1 MIRVLGGG
9 AAQGIAATLGPDI
22 EAATGLAVNGDY
34 GPVGGMRDRIVGG
47 EAADLVILSRSLV
60 EALAEQGHVLA
71 DSILDI
77 GRVATGIAVRETDP
91 DVQCT
96 TQHELRAALLA
107 ADGIFFPD
115 PLQATA
121 GIHFAN
127 VMKKLDIHET
137 LSSRFM
143 TFPGGIPAM
152 AALAKSDLAHPIGC
166 TQVTEIQGSA
176 GVRLS
181 GLLPPGC
188 DLVTTYTAGVTSRA
202 AHPDAARTMS
212 EILASPEAAPAR
224 VAAGFSD

>member
-1 MIRVLGGG
+1 MRVLGGG

-22 EAATGLAVNGDY
+22 EAATGHSVDGEY

-60 EALAEQGHVLA
+60 EALADQGHVLP
-71 DSILDI
+71 DSLVDV
-77 GRVATGIAVRETDP
+77 GNVATGIAVREADA
-91 DVQCT
+91 DVPCA
-96 TQHELRAALLA
+96 TQDDLRAALLE

-115 PLQATA
+115 PRQATA

-127 VMKKLDIHET
+127 VLRKLGIHDT
-137 LSSRFM
+137 LTSRFL

-152 AALAKSDLAHPIGC
+152 AALSKSDLSRPIGC
-166 TQVTEIQGSA
+166 TQVTEIMGSA

-181 GLLPPGC
+181 GLLPAGC

-202 AHPDAARTMS
+202 AHPEAARTMS
-212 EILASPEAAPAR
+212 LILASSEAAPAR
-224 VAAGFSD
+224 AAAGFSD